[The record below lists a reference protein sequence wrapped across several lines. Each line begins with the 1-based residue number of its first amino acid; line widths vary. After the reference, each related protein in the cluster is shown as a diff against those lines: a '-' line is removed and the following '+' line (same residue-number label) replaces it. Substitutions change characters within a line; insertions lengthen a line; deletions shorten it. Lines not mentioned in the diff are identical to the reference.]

1 MQPRVVL
8 YPTLLQEL
16 SRCVIECDQN
26 AFLPP
31 EFHDFLHL
39 LVQLDHYSNAA
50 ANIEESAWAIMV
62 HARRSKIE
70 CELKVT
76 I

>member
-1 MQPRVVL
+1 MQPRIVL

-26 AFLPP
+26 TFLPP
-31 EFHDFLHL
+31 EFHDFLHTL
-39 LVQLDHYSNAA
+39 EQLDPYSNAA
-50 ANIEESAWAIMV
+50 ANVEESAWAIMV

-70 CELKVT
+70 SEFKVS